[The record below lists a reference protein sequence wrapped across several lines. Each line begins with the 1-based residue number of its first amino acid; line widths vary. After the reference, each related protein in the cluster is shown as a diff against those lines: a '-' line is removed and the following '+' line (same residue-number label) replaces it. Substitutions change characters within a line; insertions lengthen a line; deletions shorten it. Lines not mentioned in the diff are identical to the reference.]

1 MQSEGFM
8 SSNSILW
15 KAPRHRKIVHIK
27 VKNISEFYHPTT
39 KKGQHYFEKINKLKT
54 GQLCDVR
61 DLFRVAL
68 F

>member
-1 MQSEGFM
+1 M
-8 SSNSILW
+8 SCNLHSMKS
-15 KAPRHRKIVHIK
+15 PRHRKIVHTK
-27 VKNISEFYHPTT
+27 VKKISEFYHPTT
-39 KKGQHYFEKINKLKT
+39 KQGQHYFEKINKLKT